1 MEKTSKN
8 TLVLPIKKKW
18 FDMIYEGIK
27 TEEYREIK
35 PYYEVRFQNIFGAIL
50 VEPTS
55 ILGGTEYQLLQGAAV
70 PEEIREEPIQ
80 EIIFRNGYGKNAPE
94 IKAECSLDIG
104 EGKEEWGAEKGK
116 KYFVLKIHRIVRKRK

>member
-1 MEKTSKN
+1 MKKTSKN

-18 FDMIYEGIK
+18 FDMICEGIK

-35 PYYEVRFQNIFGAIL
+35 PYYEVRFQNLFGAIL

-55 ILGGTEYQLLQGAAV
+55 IFGEKEYQLLQGNAV

-80 EIIFRNGYGKNAPE
+80 EIIFRNGYGKDAPE
-94 IKAECSLDIG
+94 LKLNCSLDIG

-116 KYFVLKIHRIVRKRK
+116 QYFILRIHNKENKK